1 MNMNYDHIVIRYAEL
16 ALKGKNRSQFERRL
30 QENIKMALKPFPNAK
45 IERTFGR
52 LFVKLNGEDHE
63 LIAEKL
69 SKIFGIHSFSVAVK
83 VENSL
88 EKIQDGALRAIN
100 EVLDGKKTFKVSAKR
115 ANKGF
120 PIDSQKLNY
129 EVGGFLL
136 ENTEGLTVDVHNPD
150 IEVKVEV
157 REVATYI
164 SCGVYKGS
172 GGLPVGTG
180 GKVVLML
187 SGGIDS
193 PVAGYLAMK
202 RGVKIEAIHF
212 HSPPYT
218 NERAKQKVI
227 DLTKVLTEYGG
238 KIRLHVVPF
247 TKIQMEIHKV
257 VPANYTMTIMRR
269 MMLRISERIANDHKA
284 FAITTGES
292 LGQVASQ
299 TLHSMHTINEV
310 TNMPV
315 LRPLV
320 TMDKLE
326 VIDMA
331 QRIGTFDLSI
341 LPYEDCCTI
350 FLPPETS
357 TKPLREKANK
367 YEVNLDIE
375 DLIEEAVANLESIN
389 ITTDKEKNDDFQGL
403 L

>member
-1 MNMNYDHIVIRYAEL
+1 MNYEYILIRYAEL
-16 ALKGKNRSQFERRL
+16 ALKGKNRSLFEKKL
-30 QENIKMALKPFPNAK
+30 QENIKNALKPYPDVK

-52 LFVKLNGEDHE
+52 LFIHLNEVDHQPIMGH
-63 LIAEKL
+63 LA
-69 SKIFGIHSFSVAVK
+69 KIFGIHSFSLAVK
-83 VENSL
+83 VENDL
-88 EKIQDGALRAIN
+88 EKIRDGALRAIS
-100 EVLDGKKTFKVSAKR
+100 EISAGKKTFKVSARR

-129 EVGGFLL
+129 EIGSYILQ
-136 ENTEGLTVDVHNPD
+136 NTEDLTVNVHTPD
-150 IEVKVEV
+150 IDVKVEV
-157 REVATYI
+157 RETSTYI
-164 SCGVYKGS
+164 SCAVFKGM

-193 PVAGYLAMK
+193 PVAGFLAMK
-202 RGVKIEAIHF
+202 RGVKFEAIHF

-247 TKIQMEIHKV
+247 TNIQMLIQKNI
-257 VPANYTMTIMRR
+257 PGNYTMTIMRR
-269 MMLRISERIANDHKA
+269 IMLRISEEIANRQKA

-299 TLHSMHTINEV
+299 TLHSMYTINEV
-310 TNMPV
+310 TNMPMI
-315 LRPLV
+315 RPLV

-326 VIDMA
+326 VIEIA
-331 QRIGTFDLSI
+331 QKIGTYDLSI

-350 FLPPETS
+350 FLPAETK
-357 TKPLREKANK
+357 TKPLREKANRFEQK
-367 YEVNLDIE
+367 LDI
-375 DLIEEAVANLESIN
+375 DALVEEAVLN
-389 ITTDKEKNDDFQGL
+389 IEVIDIYPGKEIDDKFEGL

>member
-1 MNMNYDHIVIRYAEL
+1 MNYNHIVIRYAEL
-16 ALKGKNRSQFERRL
+16 ALKGKNRSTFERRL
-30 QENIKMALKPFPNAK
+30 QENIKIALKSFPNVK

-52 LFVKLNGEDHE
+52 MFIQLNGEDHTQ
-63 LIAEKL
+63 IAEKL
-69 SKIFGIHSFSVAVK
+69 SKIFGIHSFSLAVK
-83 VENSL
+83 VENDL
-88 EKIQDGALRAIN
+88 DKIREGALSAVHEII
-100 EVLDGKKTFKVSAKR
+100 EGKKTFKVSAKR

-120 PIDSQKLNY
+120 PISSSTLNY
-129 EVGGFLL
+129 EVGSFILR
-136 ENTEGLTVDVHNPD
+136 NTEQLKVDVHNPD

-157 REVATYI
+157 RETDTYI
-164 SCGVYKGS
+164 TCAVYKGS

-247 TKIQMEIHKV
+247 TKTQMEIHKV
-257 VPANYTMTIMRR
+257 IPANYTMTIMRR
-269 MMLRISERIANDHKA
+269 MMLRISEEIASRQKA
-284 FAITTGES
+284 FAIANGES

-310 TNMPV
+310 TNMPII
-315 LRPLV
+315 RPLV

-326 VIDMA
+326 VIDVA
-331 QRIGTFDLSI
+331 KKIGTYDLSI

-350 FLPPETS
+350 FLPPETK
-357 TKPLREKANK
+357 TKPQREKANK
-367 YEVNLDIE
+367 FEEKLNIEALVN
-375 DLIEEAVANLESIN
+375 EAVEN
-389 ITTDKEKNDDFQGL
+389 IEVIDIIPGKKVEEQFDEL

>member
-1 MNMNYDHIVIRYAEL
+1 MNYDHIVIRYAEL
-16 ALKGKNRSQFERRL
+16 ALKGKNRSTFERRL
-30 QENIKMALKPFPNAK
+30 QENIKVALKPYPAAK

-52 LFVKLNGEDHE
+52 MFIKLNGENHE
-63 LIAEKL
+63 EIAEKL
-69 SKIFGIHSFSVAVK
+69 SKIFGIHSFSLAVK
-83 VENSL
+83 VDNEL
-88 EKIQDGALRAIN
+88 EKIQDGALRAIS
-100 EVLDGKKTFKVSAKR
+100 EVLSGTMTFKVSAKR

-120 PIDSQKLNY
+120 PINSQTLNY
-129 EVGGFLL
+129 EVGSYILR
-136 ENTEGLTVDVHNPD
+136 NTHDLTVNVHNPD

-157 REVATYI
+157 RETSTYI
-164 SCGVYKGS
+164 SCAVYKGS

-218 NERAKQKVI
+218 NERAKQKVM

-247 TKIQMEIHKV
+247 TKTQMTIHQNI
-257 VPANYTMTIMRR
+257 PSNYTMTIMRR
-269 MMLRISERIANDHKA
+269 MMLRISERIAQEQKA

-310 TNMPV
+310 TNMPMI
-315 LRPLV
+315 RPLV

-326 VIDMA
+326 VIELA
-331 QRIGTFDLSI
+331 QKIGTYDLSI

-350 FLPPETS
+350 FLPPETK
-357 TKPLREKANK
+357 TKPTRDKANLFEEK
-367 YEVNLDIE
+367 LDVE
-375 DLIEEAVANLESIN
+375 ALVQEAVSNVEIIDIFPAKK
-389 ITTDKEKNDDFQGL
+389 TDNEFGEL

>member
-1 MNMNYDHIVIRYAEL
+1 MNYNHIVIRYAEL

-30 QENIKMALKPFPNAK
+30 QENIKIALKPFPNVK
-45 IERTFGR
+45 IERTYGR
-52 LFVKLNGEDHE
+52 MFVQLNGEDHE

-69 SKIFGIHSFSVAVK
+69 SKIFGIHSFSIAVK
-83 VENSL
+83 VENTL
-88 EKIQDGALRAIN
+88 EKIQDGALRAIAEILEGN
-100 EVLDGKKTFKVSAKR
+100 KTFKVSAKR

-129 EVGGFLL
+129 EVGGYIL
-136 ENTEGLTVDVHNPD
+136 ENTEGLTVDVHHPD

-238 KIRLHVVPF
+238 KIKLHVVPF

-257 VPANYTMTIMRR
+257 IPGNYTMTIMRR
-269 MMLRISERIANDHKA
+269 MMLRISERIADQQKA

-315 LRPLV
+315 IRPLV

-326 VIDMA
+326 VIDIA
-331 QRIGTFDLSI
+331 QKIGTFDLSI

-357 TKPLREKANK
+357 TKPLRDKAHK
-367 YEVNLDIE
+367 YEEKLDIE
-375 DLIEEAVANLESIN
+375 ALIEDAVGNLDSFDIMPGLEVS
-389 ITTDKEKNDDFQGL
+389 KDFEDL

>member
-1 MNMNYDHIVIRYAEL
+1 MNYDHILIRYAEL
-16 ALKGKNRSQFERRL
+16 ALKGKNRSAFERRL
-30 QENIKMALKPFPNAK
+30 QENIKIALKPFPKAK
-45 IERTFGR
+45 VERTYGR
-52 LFVKLNGEDHE
+52 MFIQLNGENHQPITDQ
-63 LIAEKL
+63 L
-69 SKIFGIHSFSVAVK
+69 SKIFGVHSFSLAIKVK
-83 VENSL
+83 NEL
-88 EKIQDGALRAIN
+88 ESIQQGALKAVQEI
-100 EVLDGKKTFKVSAKR
+100 LDGSPKTFKVSAKR

-129 EVGGFLL
+129 EVGSFVLT
-136 ENTEGLTVDVHNPD
+136 NTENVTVNVHKPD

-157 REVATYI
+157 RETATYI
-164 SCGVYKGS
+164 SCAVYKGS

-227 DLTKVLTEYGG
+227 DLTKVLTQYGG

-247 TKIQMEIHKV
+247 TNIQMAIHQKI
-257 VPANYTMTIMRR
+257 PGNYTMTVMRR
-269 MMLRISERIANDHKA
+269 LMLRISEQIARNNKA
-284 FAITTGES
+284 LAITTGES

-315 LRPLV
+315 IRPLV

-326 VIDMA
+326 VIDIA
-331 QRIGTFDLSI
+331 QKIGTYDLSI

-350 FLPPETS
+350 FLPPETK
-357 TKPLREKANK
+357 TKPTREKANL
-367 YEVNLDIE
+367 YEEKLDIE
-375 DLIEEAVANLESIN
+375 QLINEAVEGVEIIEVAPGKELE
-389 ITTDKEKNDDFQGL
+389 EHFEEL
-403 L
+403 F

>member
-1 MNMNYDHIVIRYAEL
+1 MNYNHIVIRYAEL

-30 QENIKMALKPFPNAK
+30 QENIKIALKPFPNVK
-45 IERTFGR
+45 IERTYGR
-52 LFVKLNGEDHE
+52 MFVQLNGEDHE

-69 SKIFGIHSFSVAVK
+69 SKIFGIHSFSIAVK
-83 VENSL
+83 VENTL
-88 EKIQDGALRAIN
+88 EKIQDGALRAITEILEGN
-100 EVLDGKKTFKVSAKR
+100 KTFKVSAKR

-129 EVGGFLL
+129 EVGGYIL
-136 ENTEGLTVDVHNPD
+136 ENTEGLTVDVHHPD

-238 KIRLHVVPF
+238 KIKLHVVPF

-257 VPANYTMTIMRR
+257 IPGNYTMTIMRR
-269 MMLRISERIANDHKA
+269 MMLRISERIADQQKA

-315 LRPLV
+315 IRPLV

-326 VIDMA
+326 VIDIA
-331 QRIGTFDLSI
+331 QKIGTFDLSI

-357 TKPLREKANK
+357 TKPLRDKAHK
-367 YEVNLDIE
+367 YEEKLDIE
-375 DLIEEAVANLESIN
+375 ALIEDAVGNLDSFDIMPGLEAS
-389 ITTDKEKNDDFQGL
+389 KDFEDL

>member
-1 MNMNYDHIVIRYAEL
+1 MNYNHIVIRYAEL

-30 QENIKMALKPFPNAK
+30 QENIKMALKSFPNAK

-52 LFVKLNGEDHE
+52 MFIQLNGEDHE
-63 LIAEKL
+63 QIAEKL
-69 SKIFGIHSFSVAVK
+69 SKIFGIHSFSLAVK
-83 VENSL
+83 VENEL
-88 EKIQDGALRAIN
+88 TKIQDGALRALSEI
-100 EVLDGKKTFKVSAKR
+100 LDGKKTFKVSAKR

-120 PIDSQKLNY
+120 PIGSQQLNY
-129 EVGGFLL
+129 EVGSYILQ
-136 ENTEGLTVDVHNPD
+136 NIEGLTVDVHHPD
-150 IEVKVEV
+150 VEVKVEV

-164 SCGVYKGS
+164 TCAVYQGS

-238 KIRLHVVPF
+238 KIKLHVVPF
-247 TKIQMEIHKV
+247 TKIQMEIHKSI
-257 VPANYTMTIMRR
+257 PGNYTMTVMRR
-269 MMLRISERIANDHKA
+269 IMLRISERIALKQKA
-284 FAITTGES
+284 LAITTGES

-315 LRPLV
+315 IRPLV

-326 VIDMA
+326 VIDVA
-331 QRIGTFDLSI
+331 QKIGTFDLSI

-367 YEVNLDIE
+367 FEEKLEIDA
-375 DLIEEAVANLESIN
+375 LIEEALANLESMEITPGQEIN
-389 ITTDKEKNDDFQGL
+389 KDFEGL

>member
-1 MNMNYDHIVIRYAEL
+1 MNYNHIVIRYAEL

-30 QENIKMALKPFPNAK
+30 QENIKIALKPFPNVK
-45 IERTFGR
+45 IERTYGR
-52 LFVKLNGEDHE
+52 MFVQLNGEDHE

-69 SKIFGIHSFSVAVK
+69 SKIFGIHSFSIAVK
-83 VENSL
+83 VENTL
-88 EKIQDGALRAIN
+88 EKIQDGALRAITEILEGN
-100 EVLDGKKTFKVSAKR
+100 KTFKVSAKR

-129 EVGGFLL
+129 EVGGYVL
-136 ENTEGLTVDVHNPD
+136 ENTEGRLTVDVHNPD
-150 IEVKVEV
+150 IEIKVEV

-238 KIRLHVVPF
+238 KIKLHVVPF

-257 VPANYTMTIMRR
+257 VPGNYTMTIMRR
-269 MMLRISERIANDHKA
+269 MMLRISERIAEQQKA

-326 VIDMA
+326 VIDIA
-331 QRIGTFDLSI
+331 QKIGTFDLSI

-357 TKPLREKANK
+357 TKPLRDKAHK
-367 YEVNLDIE
+367 YEEKLDIE
-375 DLIEEAVANLESIN
+375 ALIEEAVGNLDSFDILPGLEAS
-389 ITTDKEKNDDFQGL
+389 KDFEDL

>member
-1 MNMNYDHIVIRYAEL
+1 MKYDHIVISYAEL
-16 ALKGKNRSQFERRL
+16 SLKGKNRSQFERRL
-30 QENIKMALKPFPNAK
+30 QENIKIALKPFPNAK
-45 IERTFGR
+45 IKRTFGR
-52 LFVKLNGEDHE
+52 MFIELNEENHE

-69 SKIFGIHSFSVAVK
+69 TKIFGIHSFRVAIK
-83 VENSL
+83 VDNEL
-88 EKIQDGALRAIN
+88 EKIQEAALLMLK
-100 EVLDGKKTFKVSAKR
+100 EVVAGKKTFKVSARR

-120 PIDSQKLNY
+120 PINSQKLNY
-129 EVGGFLL
+129 EIGSFILR
-136 ENTEGLTVDVHNPD
+136 NTQDLSVDVHHPD

-164 SCGVYKGS
+164 SCAVYKGS

-218 NERAKQKVI
+218 NERAKQKVV

-247 TKIQMEIHKV
+247 TKIQLEIHKV
-257 VPANYTMTIMRR
+257 IPRNYTMTIMRR
-269 MMLRISERIANDHKA
+269 LMLRISERIATQQKA

-310 TNMPV
+310 TNMPII
-315 LRPLV
+315 RPLV

-326 VIDMA
+326 VIEVA
-331 QRIGTFDLSI
+331 QKIGTFDLSI

-357 TKPLREKANK
+357 TKPARDKANK
-367 YEVNLDIE
+367 FEEQLDIE
-375 DLIEEAVANLESIN
+375 ALVEEAVANIESFEIFPGVGMN
-389 ITTDKEKNDDFQGL
+389 NKFENL

>member
-1 MNMNYDHIVIRYAEL
+1 MNYDHIVIRYAEL
-16 ALKGKNRSQFERRL
+16 ALKGKNRSTFERRL
-30 QENIKMALKPFPNAK
+30 QENIKVALKPYPAAK

-52 LFVKLNGEDHE
+52 MFIKLNGENHE
-63 LIAEKL
+63 EIAEKL
-69 SKIFGIHSFSVAVK
+69 SKIFGIHSFSLAVK
-83 VENSL
+83 VDNEL
-88 EKIQDGALRAIN
+88 EKIQDGALRAIS
-100 EVLDGKKTFKVSAKR
+100 EVLSGTMTFKVSAKR

-120 PIDSQKLNY
+120 PINSQTLNY
-129 EVGGFLL
+129 EVGSYILR
-136 ENTEGLTVDVHNPD
+136 NTKDLTVNVHKPD

-157 REVATYI
+157 RETSTYI
-164 SCGVYKGS
+164 SCAVYKGS

-247 TKIQMEIHKV
+247 TKTQMTIHKNI
-257 VPANYTMTIMRR
+257 PSNYTMTIMRR
-269 MMLRISERIANDHKA
+269 MMLRISERIAQEQKA

-310 TNMPV
+310 TNMPMI
-315 LRPLV
+315 RPLV

-326 VIDMA
+326 VIELA
-331 QRIGTFDLSI
+331 QKIGTYDLSI

-350 FLPPETS
+350 FLPPETK
-357 TKPLREKANK
+357 TKPTRDKANLFEEK
-367 YEVNLDIE
+367 LDIE
-375 DLIEEAVANLESIN
+375 ALVQEAVSNVEI
-389 ITTDKEKNDDFQGL
+389 IDIFPTKETDNAFGEL

>member
-1 MNMNYDHIVIRYAEL
+1 MNYDHIVIRYAEL
-16 ALKGKNRSQFERRL
+16 ALKGKNRSQFERKL
-30 QENIKMALKPFPNAK
+30 QENIKMALKPSNVK
-45 IERTFGR
+45 VERTFGR
-52 LFVKLNGEDHE
+52 MFIQLNGEDHE
-63 LIAEKL
+63 PIVEKL
-69 SKIFGIHSFSVAVK
+69 SKIFGIHSFSLAVK
-83 VENSL
+83 VENDL
-88 EKIQDGALRAIN
+88 EKIQEGALRAIT
-100 EVLDGKKTFKVSAKR
+100 EVLAGKKTFKVSAKR

-120 PIDSQKLNY
+120 PIGSQQLNY
-129 EVGGFLL
+129 EVGSYILK
-136 ENTEGLTVDVHNPD
+136 NTNNLTVDVHKPGV
-150 IEVKVEV
+150 EVKVEV

-164 SCGVYKGS
+164 SCAVFYGP

-227 DLTKVLTEYGG
+227 DLTKVLTQFGG
-238 KIRLHVVPF
+238 KINLHVVPF

-257 VPANYTMTIMRR
+257 IPGNYSMTVMRR
-269 MMLRISERIANDHKA
+269 MMLRISEKIASQQKA
-284 FAITTGES
+284 LAITTGES

-299 TLHSMHTINEV
+299 TLHSMNTINEV

-326 VIDMA
+326 VIDLA
-331 QRIGTFDLSI
+331 QKIGTFDLSI

-367 YEVNLDIE
+367 FEEKLDIE
-375 DLIEEAVANLESIN
+375 GLIEEALANLESIT
-389 ITTDKEKNDDFQGL
+389 IMTGTDKKDDFADL

>member
-1 MNMNYDHIVIRYAEL
+1 MNYNHIVIRYAEL

-30 QENIKMALKPFPNAK
+30 QENIKMALKPFANAK

-52 LFVKLNGEDHE
+52 MFIQLNGEDHE
-63 LIAEKL
+63 QIAEKL
-69 SKIFGIHSFSVAVK
+69 SKIFGIHSFSLAVK
-83 VENSL
+83 VENEL
-88 EKIQDGALRAIN
+88 GKIQDGALRALS

-120 PIDSQKLNY
+120 PIGSQQLNY
-129 EVGGFLL
+129 EVGSYILQ
-136 ENTEGLTVDVHNPD
+136 NTDGLIVDVHNPD
-150 IEVKVEV
+150 VEVKVEV
-157 REVATYI
+157 RESATYI
-164 SCGVYKGS
+164 TCAVYQGS

-238 KIRLHVVPF
+238 KIKLHVVPF
-247 TKIQMEIHKV
+247 TKIQMEIHKS
-257 VPANYTMTIMRR
+257 VPGNYTMTIMRR
-269 MMLRISERIANDHKA
+269 IMLRISERIAVKQKA
-284 FAITTGES
+284 LAITTGES

-310 TNMPV
+310 TNMPII
-315 LRPLV
+315 RPLV

-326 VIDMA
+326 VIDIA
-331 QRIGTFDLSI
+331 QKIGTFDLSI

-367 YEVNLDIE
+367 FEEKFDFE
-375 DLIEEAVANLESIN
+375 ALIDEALANLETMEITPGLEIN
-389 ITTDKEKNDDFQGL
+389 KDFEDL

>member
-1 MNMNYDHIVIRYAEL
+1 MNYDHILIRYAEL
-16 ALKGKNRSQFERRL
+16 ALKGKNRSHFEKKL
-30 QENIKMALKPFPNAK
+30 QENINIALKPYPNVK
-45 IERTFGR
+45 LERTFGR
-52 LFVKLNGEDHE
+52 MFVHLNGAEHE
-63 LIAEKL
+63 PILETLA
-69 SKIFGIHSFSVAVK
+69 KIFGIHSFSLAIK
-83 VENSL
+83 VENGL
-88 EKIQDGALRAIN
+88 ENIQKGALKA
-100 EVLDGKKTFKVSAKR
+100 VLQISDGKKTFKVAAKR

-129 EVGGFLL
+129 EVGSYILQ
-136 ENTEGLTVDVHNPD
+136 NTEDLTVDVHTPD

-157 REVATYI
+157 RETATYI
-164 SCGVYKGS
+164 TCGAYKGI

-218 NERAKQKVI
+218 NERAKQKVV
-227 DLTKVLTEYGG
+227 DLTRVLTEYGG
-238 KIRLHVVPF
+238 RIRLHVVPF
-247 TKIQMEIHKV
+247 TNIQMLIQKNI
-257 VPANYTMTIMRR
+257 PGNYTMTVMRR
-269 MMLRISERIANDHKA
+269 MMFRISEKIAYNQKA
-284 FAITTGES
+284 FAIANGES

-310 TNMPV
+310 TNMPII
-315 LRPLV
+315 RPLV

-326 VIDMA
+326 VIEVA
-331 QRIGTFDLSI
+331 KKIGTYDLSI

-350 FLPPETS
+350 FLSPETK
-357 TKPLREKANK
+357 TKPVREKANRFEEK
-367 YEVNLDIE
+367 LAIDALV
-375 DLIEEAVANLESIN
+375 EEAVANIEVID
-389 ITTDKEKNDDFQGL
+389 IVPGKEADNKFDDL

>member
-1 MNMNYDHIVIRYAEL
+1 MNYDHIIIRYAEL
-16 ALKGKNRSQFERRL
+16 ALKGKNRSQFERKL
-30 QENIKMALKPFPNAK
+30 QENIKMALKPFPKAK
-45 IERTFGR
+45 VERTFGR
-52 LFVKLNGEDHE
+52 MFIQLNGEDHE

-69 SKIFGIHSFSVAVK
+69 SKVFGIHSFSIAVK
-83 VENSL
+83 VENVL
-88 EKIQDGALRAIN
+88 EKIQDGALRAVTEIL
-100 EVLDGKKTFKVSAKR
+100 EGKKTFKVSAKR

-120 PIDSQKLNY
+120 PIGSQQLNY
-129 EVGGFLL
+129 EVGGYILQ
-136 ENTEGLTVDVHNPD
+136 NTTGLTVDVHNPD

-164 SCGVYKGS
+164 SCAVYKGA

-202 RGVKIEAIHF
+202 RGVKLEAIHF

-257 VPANYTMTIMRR
+257 IPGNYTMTIMRR
-269 MMLRISERIANDHKA
+269 MMLRISEKIALQQKA

-315 LRPLV
+315 LRPLI

-326 VIDMA
+326 VIDIA
-331 QRIGTFDLSI
+331 QKIGTFELSI
-341 LPYEDCCTI
+341 LPFEDCCTI

-357 TKPLREKANK
+357 TKPLRDKANK
-367 YEVNLDIE
+367 FEEKLDIE
-375 DLIEEAVANLESIN
+375 ALIEEAVGNLDSFDILPGIEAR
-389 ITTDKEKNDDFQGL
+389 KDFEDL

>member
-1 MNMNYDHIVIRYAEL
+1 MNYNHIVIRYAEL

-30 QENIKMALKPFPNAK
+30 QENIKIALKPFPNAK
-45 IERTFGR
+45 IERTYGR
-52 LFVKLNGEDHE
+52 MFIHLNGENHE

-69 SKIFGIHSFSVAVK
+69 SKVFGIHSFSIAVK
-83 VENSL
+83 VENTL
-88 EKIQDGALRAIN
+88 EKIQDGALRALT
-100 EVLDGKKTFKVSAKR
+100 EVLSGKKTFKVSAKR

-120 PIDSQKLNY
+120 PINSQKLNF
-129 EVGGFLL
+129 EVGGYLL
-136 ENTEGLTVDVHNPD
+136 EHTEGLTVDVHNPD

-157 REVATYI
+157 RETATYI

-247 TKIQMEIHKV
+247 TKTQMEIHKV
-257 VPANYTMTIMRR
+257 VPGNYTMTVMRR
-269 MMLRISERIANDHKA
+269 MMLRISERIAMQQKA

-326 VIDMA
+326 VIDVA
-331 QRIGTFDLSI
+331 QKIGTFDLSI

-357 TKPLREKANK
+357 TKPLRDKANR
-367 YEVNLDIE
+367 YEEKLDIE
-375 DLIEEAVANLESIN
+375 GLIEEAIANLDSFDISPGVELSKQFE
-389 ITTDKEKNDDFQGL
+389 DL

>member
-1 MNMNYDHIVIRYAEL
+1 MNYNHIVIRYAEL

-30 QENIKMALKPFPNAK
+30 QENIKMALKPFANAK

-52 LFVKLNGEDHE
+52 MFIQLNGEDHE
-63 LIAEKL
+63 QIAEKL
-69 SKIFGIHSFSVAVK
+69 SKIFGIHSFSLAVK
-83 VENSL
+83 VENDL
-88 EKIQDGALRAIN
+88 GKIQDGALRALS

-120 PIDSQKLNY
+120 PIGSQQLNY
-129 EVGGFLL
+129 EVGSYILQ
-136 ENTEGLTVDVHNPD
+136 NTDGLIVDVHNPD
-150 IEVKVEV
+150 VEVKVEV
-157 REVATYI
+157 RESATYI
-164 SCGVYKGS
+164 TCAVYQGS

-238 KIRLHVVPF
+238 KIKLHVVPF
-247 TKIQMEIHKV
+247 TKIQMEIHKS
-257 VPANYTMTIMRR
+257 VPGNYTMTIMRR
-269 MMLRISERIANDHKA
+269 IMLRISERIAVKQKA
-284 FAITTGES
+284 LAITTGES

-315 LRPLV
+315 IRPLV

-326 VIDMA
+326 VIDIA
-331 QRIGTFDLSI
+331 QKIGTFDLSI

-367 YEVNLDIE
+367 FEEKFDFE
-375 DLIEEAVANLESIN
+375 ALIDEALANLETMEITPGLEIN
-389 ITTDKEKNDDFQGL
+389 KDFEDL